1 MILFVVPSDFSVA
14 VDSIVAVDVRG
25 VVFMEDERDTVGTVG
40 D

>member
-1 MILFVVPSDFSVA
+1 MIFFVVPSDSSVA

-25 VVFMEDERDTVGTVG
+25 VVFMEVETDTVGTVE